1 MSLSV
6 TSLNNQVF
14 PVHSSPIQKKQ
25 PEAKSVVQKSELAV
39 TDKHSDTDTAVKYT
53 VGTAVKNV
61 GFVPEVSKTQKIS
74 ASTQT
79 ALKVSSSNGIGTSLG
94 LAVGG
99 ATVGVVVAKIAGRK
113 ALPLALLG
121 SSIGSLIDRSIGIAK
136 NTDKIKE
143 SYNTGKTDA
152 TKLETALNAV
162 GFALDVGSIS
172 GVGKLLKASS
182 KTAGISSKVAATSEV
197 PVSEGF
203 RQYKTAETLVGK
215 EAGNAWGHTITEGIP
230 TPNQLAKIKGTS
242 NVTGSQAFLNVKEN
256 LKMEGASIKDIVS
269 KIPKEAQLRE
279 LTPSPTIKE
288 GFEYAW
294 VDKKTNMDYRVRI
307 HGSDS
312 GVAKHNPTSTAAQ
325 GWIVRVER
333 NLVGER
339 VFPKTEYLTLD
350 GTYHKVSELLGF
362 EKQKKEAELT
372 IAVIRDVQ
380 KEVLGS
386 LSHATSSASIGKVNI
401 ATAVAS
407 HSREEIE
414 IVRSAV
420 AHKNIEHFHHSSH
433 MAVGGFNKAIVN
445 AH

>member
-6 TSLNNQVF
+6 TSINSQMYVAQ
-14 PVHSSPIQKKQ
+14 PIAIEKKQ
-25 PEAKSVVQKSELAV
+25 PDSKVVKEEQKPAL
-39 TDKHSDTDTAVKYT
+39 TDKNTDTSSTNKYT

-79 ALKVSSSNGIGTSLG
+79 MLKVSSSNGIGTSLG
-94 LAVGG
+94 LTVGG
-99 ATVGVVVAKIAGRK
+99 AAVGVAVAKIAGRK

-121 SSIGSLIDRSIGIAK
+121 SSVGSLIDRTIGIAK

-162 GFALDVGSIS
+162 GFALDIGSIS
-172 GVGKLLKASS
+172 GAAKLLKASV
-182 KTAGISSKVAATSEV
+182 KTAGVSTKIASASET
-197 PVSEGF
+197 PISEGF
-203 RQYKTAETLVGK
+203 RQYKNAENLVGK
-215 EAGNAWGHTITEGIP
+215 NAGSAWEHTITEGIP
-230 TPNQLAKIKGTS
+230 TPNQLAKIKGS
-242 NVTGSQAFLNVKEN
+242 GNVTGAEAFLNVKEN
-256 LKMEGASIKDIVS
+256 LKLEGANIKEIVS

-307 HGSDS
+307 HGADS

-333 NLVGER
+333 NLVGQR

-362 EKQKKEAELT
+362 EKQKKEAELA
-372 IAVIRDVQ
+372 IAVIKDVQ
-380 KEVLGS
+380 KETLGT
-386 LSHATSSASIGKVNI
+386 LSHATSSASIGKVNV

-407 HSREEIE
+407 HSREKIE
-414 IVRSAV
+414 IARSAV
-420 AHKNIEHFHHSSH
+420 AHENIEHFHHSSH
-433 MAVGGFNKAIVN
+433 MAVGGLNKALIK
-445 AH
+445 